1 MTQVVYK
8 FNNNIKK
15 FNISHIILFYINQKK
30 IHHQVAQEV
39 TSLYIYIYM
48 RCFKFLKSSLVLL
61 LDICWFAGCI
71 LIVFKPDLMVDPV

>member
-8 FNNNIKK
+8 FNNNTKK

-39 TSLYIYIYM
+39 TSLYIYIYIYIYEM
-48 RCFKFLKSSLVLL
+48 F
-61 LDICWFAGCI
+61 
-71 LIVFKPDLMVDPV
+71 